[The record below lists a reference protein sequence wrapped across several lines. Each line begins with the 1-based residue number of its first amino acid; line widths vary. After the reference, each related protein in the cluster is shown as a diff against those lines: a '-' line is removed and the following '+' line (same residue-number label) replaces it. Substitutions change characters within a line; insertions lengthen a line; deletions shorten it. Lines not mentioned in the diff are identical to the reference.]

1 MAWKNLHA
9 TDLKRLGNMAR
20 MNLRLLTFVWRFCF
34 LFCVGGAVAH
44 AQGLMSPVV
53 TTPQVRAELVA
64 HAPQGVQ
71 PGATLMLG
79 LLLKHQPGWHTYW
92 LNPGDSGLP
101 TQLNWTLPEGLK
113 AGATLW
119 PLPDMIPV
127 ANMVNHGFEDQVL
140 LGTQVQIDKN
150 FQPSN
155 TLELRLNAEWLVCKE
170 ECIPQSG
177 QFLLT
182 LNPQAS
188 TAGHAAVF
196 AQLQEQQPTALQPAA
211 QIATLSGETLRLDIQ
226 GLPPTVQGR
235 PLKAYAQSPEV
246 LASGLGLSGKT
257 GEWQNGRWQLAAPL
271 HAFRNST
278 PNNLGLMLVDD
289 STPTPRAW
297 TVRLNIQGDW
307 PAISTTPMPATASP
321 MAPKPKASS
330 ISDSSLPP
338 ASVWALASA
347 ILGAFFGGL
356 LLNLM
361 PCVLPVLAIK
371 VLSLTQHHHNTAER
385 RAIGVV
391 YALGVIASMLA
402 LALLV
407 AGLRA
412 SGQQL
417 GWGFQLQSP
426 LVVSLLALVF
436 TLIALN
442 LLGVLN
448 FQAHWSSGLA
458 AQWVRH
464 PLADAFLSGVLAV
477 VVAAPCTAPFMGA
490 SVGIALTLPL
500 WQGLLIF
507 TTLGLGL
514 ALPFTLLTWVP
525 AWARWLPRPG
535 MWMERL
541 RQMFAFPML
550 ATVVWLLWVL
560 GQQTS
565 IDGMAVML
573 AMLLLV
579 SACVW
584 ALGLTG
590 RAKWLGLGLWGGLLA
605 VLLFTW
611 GPLVWQEPTTESTPQ
626 VASSSEWQSWSE
638 DKVQSALKQGR
649 PVFIDFTAAWCVTC
663 QVNKQTTL
671 RNPQVLKA
679 FAEKNVLLL
688 RADWTRR
695 DPAITQALGR
705 LGRSGVPVYVLQSP
719 DQPAQVLSEV
729 LSPDLMRQA
738 LSLVPLPQ

>member
-1 MAWKNLHA
+1 
-9 TDLKRLGNMAR
+9 MAR

-289 STPTPRAW
+289 STPTPQAW

-321 MAPKPKASS
+321 MAPTPKASS

-371 VLSLTQHHHNTAER
+371 LLSLSQPSVTAAMR
-385 RAIGVV
+385 RGIGLA
-391 YALGVIASMLA
+391 YTLGVLLSMVG

-407 AGLRA
+407 MALRA
-412 SGQQL
+412 SGEQL

-426 LVVSLLALVF
+426 WVLVALSLLF

-442 LLGVLN
+442 LFGVL
-448 FQAHWSSGLA
+448 QVRAAWASGLA
-458 AQWVRH
+458 AQLARH
-464 PLADAFLSGVLAV
+464 PLADAMLSGVLAV
-477 VVAAPCTAPFMGA
+477 LVAAPCTAPFMGA
-490 SVGIALTLPL
+490 SVGLAFTLPA
-500 WQGLLIF
+500 WQGLVIF
-507 TTLGLGL
+507 ISLGAGL
-514 ALPFTLLTWVP
+514 AMPFLLACWWPV
-525 AWARWLPRPG
+525 AAEWLPRPG
-535 MWMERL
+535 AWMETL
-541 RQMFAFPML
+541 RQALGFPML

-565 IDGMAVML
+565 IDASAVLL
-573 AMLLLV
+573 AVLIAFSGL
-579 SACVW
+579 VW
-584 ALGLTG
+584 ALGLSGGG
-590 RAKWLGLGLWGGLLA
+590 RHVAAAVFAAILAWLIW
-605 VLLFTW
+605 VW
-611 GPLVWQEPTTESTPQ
+611 GPVVTREAAPQEASLARHGTWQP
-626 VASSSEWQSWSE
+626 WSAE
-638 DKVQSALKQGR
+638 KVVQAHANGQT
-649 PVFIDFTAAWCVTC
+649 VFIDFTAAWCVTC

-679 FAEKNVLLL
+679 FSDKKVLLL
-688 RADWTRR
+688 QADWTRQ
-695 DPAITQALGR
+695 DPAISAALSA
-705 LGRSGVPVYVLQSP
+705 LGRSGVPVYVLHVPGQAP
-719 DQPAQVLSEV
+719 QLLSELLTPTLV
-729 LSPDLMRQA
+729 LAA
-738 LSLVPLPQ
+738 LASL

>member
-1 MAWKNLHA
+1 
-9 TDLKRLGNMAR
+9 MAR

-71 PGATLMLG
+71 PGAMLMLG

-119 PLPDMIPV
+119 PLPAMIPV

-278 PNNLGLMLVDD
+278 PNNLVLMLVDD
-289 STPTPRAW
+289 STPTPQAW

-321 MAPKPKASS
+321 MAPTPKASS

-371 VLSLTQHHHNTAER
+371 LLSLSQPSVTAAMR
-385 RAIGVV
+385 RGIGLA
-391 YALGVIASMLA
+391 YTLGVLLSMVG

-407 AGLRA
+407 MALRA
-412 SGQQL
+412 SGEQL

-426 LVVSLLALVF
+426 WVLVALSLLF

-442 LLGVLN
+442 LFGVL
-448 FQAHWSSGLA
+448 QVRAAWASGLA
-458 AQWVRH
+458 AQLARH
-464 PLADAFLSGVLAV
+464 PLADAMLSGVLAV
-477 VVAAPCTAPFMGA
+477 LVAAPCTAPFMGA
-490 SVGIALTLPL
+490 SVGLAFTLPA
-500 WQGLLIF
+500 WQGLVIF
-507 TTLGLGL
+507 ISLGAGL
-514 ALPFTLLTWVP
+514 AMPFLLACWWPV
-525 AWARWLPRPG
+525 AAEWLPRPG
-535 MWMERL
+535 AWMETL
-541 RQMFAFPML
+541 RQALGFPML

-565 IDGMAVML
+565 IDASAVLL
-573 AMLLLV
+573 AVLIAFSGL
-579 SACVW
+579 VW
-584 ALGLTG
+584 ALGLSGGG
-590 RAKWLGLGLWGGLLA
+590 RHVAAAVFAAILAWLIW
-605 VLLFTW
+605 VW
-611 GPLVWQEPTTESTPQ
+611 GPVVTREAVPQEASLARHGTWQP
-626 VASSSEWQSWSE
+626 WSAE
-638 DKVQSALKQGR
+638 KVLQAHANGQT
-649 PVFIDFTAAWCVTC
+649 VFIDFTAAWCVTC

-679 FAEKNVLLL
+679 FSDKKVLLL
-688 RADWTRR
+688 QADWTRQ
-695 DPAITQALGR
+695 DPAISAALSA
-705 LGRSGVPVYVLQSP
+705 LGRSGVPVYVLHVPGQAP
-719 DQPAQVLSEV
+719 QLLSELLTPTLV
-729 LSPDLMRQA
+729 LAA
-738 LSLVPLPQ
+738 LAPL

>member
-1 MAWKNLHA
+1 
-9 TDLKRLGNMAR
+9 MAR

-289 STPTPRAW
+289 STPTPQAW

-321 MAPKPKASS
+321 MAPTPKASS

-371 VLSLTQHHHNTAER
+371 LLSLSQPSVTAAMR
-385 RAIGVV
+385 RGIGLA
-391 YALGVIASMLA
+391 YTLGVLLSMVG

-407 AGLRA
+407 MALRA
-412 SGQQL
+412 SGEQL

-426 LVVSLLALVF
+426 WVLVALSLLF

-442 LLGVLN
+442 LFGVL
-448 FQAHWSSGLA
+448 QVRAAWASGLA
-458 AQWVRH
+458 AQLARH
-464 PLADAFLSGVLAV
+464 PLADAMLSGVLAV
-477 VVAAPCTAPFMGA
+477 LVAAPCTAPFMGA
-490 SVGIALTLPL
+490 SVGLAFTLPA
-500 WQGLLIF
+500 WQGLVIF
-507 TTLGLGL
+507 ISLGAGL
-514 ALPFTLLTWVP
+514 AMPFLLACWWPV
-525 AWARWLPRPG
+525 AAEWLPRPG
-535 MWMERL
+535 AWMETL
-541 RQMFAFPML
+541 RQALGFPML

-565 IDGMAVML
+565 IDASAVLL
-573 AMLLLV
+573 AVLIAFSGL
-579 SACVW
+579 VW
-584 ALGLTG
+584 ALGLSGGG
-590 RAKWLGLGLWGGLLA
+590 RHVAAAVFAAILAWLIW
-605 VLLFTW
+605 VW
-611 GPLVWQEPTTESTPQ
+611 GPVVTREAAPQEASLASHGTWQP
-626 VASSSEWQSWSE
+626 WSAE
-638 DKVQSALKQGR
+638 KVLQAHANGQT
-649 PVFIDFTAAWCVTC
+649 VFIDFTAAWCVTC

-679 FAEKNVLLL
+679 FSDKKVLLL
-688 RADWTRR
+688 QADWTRQ
-695 DPAITQALGR
+695 DPAISAALSA
-705 LGRSGVPVYVLQSP
+705 LGRSGVPVYVLHVPGQAP
-719 DQPAQVLSEV
+719 QLLSELLTPTLV
-729 LSPDLMRQA
+729 LAA
-738 LSLVPLPQ
+738 LASL

>member
-1 MAWKNLHA
+1 MRHMHMLLFRFFWLFVALFG
-9 TDLKRLGNMAR
+9 LGLAASQAQLPAR
-20 MNLRLLTFVWRFCF
+20 
-34 LFCVGGAVAH
+34 
-44 AQGLMSPVV
+44 SVV

-64 HAPQGVQ
+64 HAPQGLQAGQ
-71 PGATLMLG
+71 PVLLG

-92 LNPGDSGLP
+92 LNAGDSGLA
-101 TQLNWTLPEGLK
+101 TQLAWTLPKGLQ
-113 AGATLW
+113 AGNTLW
-119 PLPDMIPV
+119 PIPQMIRV
-127 ANMVNHGFEDQVL
+127 GEMVNHGFEGEVL
-140 LGTQVQIDKN
+140 LGAPMTFTPEFSASTPSVRVQLKA
-150 FQPSN
+150 S
-155 TLELRLNAEWLVCKE
+155 WLVCKQ
-170 ECIPQSG
+170 ECIPQEG
-177 QFLLT
+177 QFELQL
-182 LNPQAS
+182 PVASS
-188 TAGHAAVF
+188 TAPLASAF
-196 AQLQEQQPTALQPAA
+196 EQLQNAQPRNLQPAIQSA
-211 QIATLSGETLRLDIQ
+211 QLSSAGLALTIQ
-226 GLPPTVQGR
+226 GLAPSLQGKD
-235 PLKAYAQSPEV
+235 LQIFTEHTEV
-246 LASGLGLSGKT
+246 LASGLGLTPKQGQ
-257 GEWQNGRWQLAAPL
+257 WQGSDYVLQAPFHSL
-271 HAFRNST
+271 RSESPAK
-278 PNNLGLMLVDD
+278 LGLLIVADE
-289 STPTPRAW
+289 PAQAW
-297 TVRLNIQGDW
+297 RVEVAVKGDW
-307 PAISTTPMPATASP
+307 PPESAPAVAGNLPNPSPPVEPMAANTAS
-321 MAPKPKASS
+321 
-330 ISDSSLPP
+330 LP
-338 ASVWALASA
+338 ALLAA
-347 ILGAFFGGL
+347 LLGAFLGGL

-371 VLSLTQHHHNTAER
+371 VLSLTQHHHNQAER

-426 LVVSLLALVF
+426 LVVSMLALVF

-507 TTLGLGL
+507 TALGLGL

-535 MWMERL
+535 IWMERL

-573 AMLLLV
+573 TTLLLV

-584 ALGLTG
+584 ALGLAG

-611 GPLVWQEPTTESTPQ
+611 GPLVWQEPATERNTQ
-626 VASSSEWQSWSE
+626 TASSSEWQSWSE
-638 DKVQSALKQGR
+638 DKVQTALKQGR

-671 RNPQVLKA
+671 RHPQVLKA
-679 FAEKNVLLL
+679 FTDKNVLLL

-695 DPAITQALGR
+695 DSAITQALGR

-719 DQPAQVLSEV
+719 GQPAQVLSEV

-738 LSLVPLPQ
+738 LSLIPLPQSAL

>member
-1 MAWKNLHA
+1 
-9 TDLKRLGNMAR
+9 MAR

-196 AQLQEQQPTALQPAA
+196 AQLQEQQPKALQPAA

-289 STPTPRAW
+289 STPTPQAW

-321 MAPKPKASS
+321 MAPAPKASS
-330 ISDSSLPP
+330 PSDSSLPP

-371 VLSLTQHHHNTAER
+371 LLSLSQPSVTAAMR
-385 RAIGVV
+385 RGIGLA
-391 YALGVIASMLA
+391 YTLGVLLSMVG

-407 AGLRA
+407 MALRA
-412 SGQQL
+412 SGEQL

-426 LVVSLLALVF
+426 WVLVALSLLF

-442 LLGVLN
+442 LFGVL
-448 FQAHWSSGLA
+448 QVRAAWASGLA
-458 AQWVRH
+458 AQLARH
-464 PLADAFLSGVLAV
+464 PLADAMLSGVLAV
-477 VVAAPCTAPFMGA
+477 LVAAPCTAPFMGA
-490 SVGIALTLPL
+490 SVGLAFTLPA
-500 WQGLLIF
+500 WQGLVIF
-507 TTLGLGL
+507 ISLGAGL
-514 ALPFTLLTWVP
+514 AMPFLLACWWPV
-525 AWARWLPRPG
+525 AAEWLPRPG
-535 MWMERL
+535 AWMETL
-541 RQMFAFPML
+541 RQALGFPML

-565 IDGMAVML
+565 IDASAVLL
-573 AMLLLV
+573 AVLIAFSGL
-579 SACVW
+579 VW
-584 ALGLTG
+584 ALGLSGGG
-590 RAKWLGLGLWGGLLA
+590 RHVAAAVFAAILAWLIW
-605 VLLFTW
+605 VW
-611 GPLVWQEPTTESTPQ
+611 GPVVTREAAPQEASLASHGTWQP
-626 VASSSEWQSWSE
+626 WSAE
-638 DKVQSALKQGR
+638 KVVQAHANGQT
-649 PVFIDFTAAWCVTC
+649 VFIDFTAAWCVTC

-679 FAEKNVLLL
+679 FSDKKVLLL
-688 RADWTRR
+688 QADWTRQ
-695 DPAITQALGR
+695 DPAISAALSA
-705 LGRSGVPVYVLQSP
+705 LGRSGVPVYVLHVPGQAP
-719 DQPAQVLSEV
+719 QLLSELLTPTLV
-729 LSPDLMRQA
+729 LAA
-738 LSLVPLPQ
+738 LASL

>member
-1 MAWKNLHA
+1 
-9 TDLKRLGNMAR
+9 MAR

-196 AQLQEQQPTALQPAA
+196 AQLQEQQPAALQPAA

-235 PLKAYAQSPEV
+235 PLKAYTQSPEV

-289 STPTPRAW
+289 STPTPQAW

-321 MAPKPKASS
+321 MAPTPKASS

-371 VLSLTQHHHNTAER
+371 LLSLSQPSVTAAMR
-385 RAIGVV
+385 RGIGLA
-391 YALGVIASMLA
+391 YTLGVLLSMVG

-407 AGLRA
+407 MALRA
-412 SGQQL
+412 SGEQL

-426 LVVSLLALVF
+426 WVLVALSLLF

-442 LLGVLN
+442 LFGVL
-448 FQAHWSSGLA
+448 QVRAAWASGLA
-458 AQWVRH
+458 AQLARH
-464 PLADAFLSGVLAV
+464 PLADAMLSGVLAV
-477 VVAAPCTAPFMGA
+477 LVAAPCTAPFMGA
-490 SVGIALTLPL
+490 SVGLAFTLPA
-500 WQGLLIF
+500 WQGLVIF
-507 TTLGLGL
+507 ISLGAGL
-514 ALPFTLLTWVP
+514 AMPFLLACWWPV
-525 AWARWLPRPG
+525 AAEWLPRPG
-535 MWMERL
+535 AWMETL
-541 RQMFAFPML
+541 RQALGFPML

-565 IDGMAVML
+565 IDASAVLL
-573 AMLLLV
+573 AVLIAFSGL
-579 SACVW
+579 VW
-584 ALGLTG
+584 ALGLSGGG
-590 RAKWLGLGLWGGLLA
+590 RHVAAAVFAAILAWLIW
-605 VLLFTW
+605 VW
-611 GPLVWQEPTTESTPQ
+611 GPVVTREAAPQEASLARHGTWQP
-626 VASSSEWQSWSE
+626 WSAE
-638 DKVQSALKQGR
+638 KVVQAHANGQT
-649 PVFIDFTAAWCVTC
+649 VFIDFTAAWCVTC

-679 FAEKNVLLL
+679 FSDKKVLLL
-688 RADWTRR
+688 QADWTRQ
-695 DPAITQALGR
+695 DPAISAALSA
-705 LGRSGVPVYVLQSP
+705 LGRSGVPVYVLHVPGQAP
-719 DQPAQVLSEV
+719 QLLSELLTPTLV
-729 LSPDLMRQA
+729 LAA
-738 LSLVPLPQ
+738 LASL

>member
-1 MAWKNLHA
+1 
-9 TDLKRLGNMAR
+9 MAR

-278 PNNLGLMLVDD
+278 PNNLVLMLVDD

-321 MAPKPKASS
+321 MAPTPKASS
-330 ISDSSLPP
+330 PSDSSLPP

-371 VLSLTQHHHNTAER
+371 LLSLSQPSVTAAMR
-385 RAIGVV
+385 RGIGLA
-391 YALGVIASMLA
+391 YTLGVLLSMVG

-407 AGLRA
+407 MALRA
-412 SGQQL
+412 SGEQL

-426 LVVSLLALVF
+426 WVLVALSLLF

-442 LLGVLN
+442 LFGVL
-448 FQAHWSSGLA
+448 QVRAAWASGLA
-458 AQWVRH
+458 AQLARH
-464 PLADAFLSGVLAV
+464 PLADAMLSGVLAV
-477 VVAAPCTAPFMGA
+477 LVAAPCTAPFMGA
-490 SVGIALTLPL
+490 SVGLAFTLPA
-500 WQGLLIF
+500 WQGLVIF
-507 TTLGLGL
+507 ISLGAGL
-514 ALPFTLLTWVP
+514 AMPFLLACWWPV
-525 AWARWLPRPG
+525 AAEWLPRPG
-535 MWMERL
+535 AWMETL
-541 RQMFAFPML
+541 RQALGFPML

-565 IDGMAVML
+565 IDASAVLL
-573 AMLLLV
+573 AVLIAFSGL
-579 SACVW
+579 VW
-584 ALGLTG
+584 ALGLSGGG
-590 RAKWLGLGLWGGLLA
+590 RHVAAAVFAAILAWLIW
-605 VLLFTW
+605 VW
-611 GPLVWQEPTTESTPQ
+611 GPVVTREAVPQEASLARHGTWQP
-626 VASSSEWQSWSE
+626 WSAE
-638 DKVQSALKQGR
+638 KVLQAHANGQT
-649 PVFIDFTAAWCVTC
+649 VFIDFTAAWCVTC

-679 FAEKNVLLL
+679 FSDKKVLLL
-688 RADWTRR
+688 QADWTRQ
-695 DPAITQALGR
+695 DPAISAALSA
-705 LGRSGVPVYVLQSP
+705 LGRSGVPVYVLHVPGQAP
-719 DQPAQVLSEV
+719 QLLSELLTPTLV
-729 LSPDLMRQA
+729 LAA
-738 LSLVPLPQ
+738 LASL

>member
-1 MAWKNLHA
+1 
-9 TDLKRLGNMAR
+9 MAR

-278 PNNLGLMLVDD
+278 PNNLVLMLVDD

-321 MAPKPKASS
+321 MAPTPKASS
-330 ISDSSLPP
+330 PSDSSLPP

-371 VLSLTQHHHNTAER
+371 FLSLSQPSVTAAMR
-385 RAIGVV
+385 RGIGLA
-391 YALGVIASMLA
+391 YTLGVLLSMVG

-407 AGLRA
+407 MALRA
-412 SGQQL
+412 SGEQL

-426 LVVSLLALVF
+426 WVLVALSLLF

-442 LLGVLN
+442 LFGVL
-448 FQAHWSSGLA
+448 QVRAAWASGLA
-458 AQWVRH
+458 AQLARH
-464 PLADAFLSGVLAV
+464 PLADAMLSGVLAV
-477 VVAAPCTAPFMGA
+477 LVAAPCTAPFMGA
-490 SVGIALTLPL
+490 SVGLAFTLPA
-500 WQGLLIF
+500 WQGLVIF
-507 TTLGLGL
+507 ISLGAGL
-514 ALPFTLLTWVP
+514 AMPFLLACWWPV
-525 AWARWLPRPG
+525 AAEWLPRPG
-535 MWMERL
+535 AWMETL
-541 RQMFAFPML
+541 RQALGFPML

-565 IDGMAVML
+565 IDASAVLL
-573 AMLLLV
+573 AVLIAFSGL
-579 SACVW
+579 VW
-584 ALGLTG
+584 ALGLSGGG
-590 RAKWLGLGLWGGLLA
+590 RHVAAAVFAAILAWLIWA
-605 VLLFTW
+605 W
-611 GPLVWQEPTTESTPQ
+611 GPVVTREAAPQEASLASHGTWQP
-626 VASSSEWQSWSE
+626 WSAE
-638 DKVQSALKQGR
+638 KVVQAHANGQT
-649 PVFIDFTAAWCVTC
+649 VFIDFTAAWCVTC

-679 FAEKNVLLL
+679 FSDKKVLLL
-688 RADWTRR
+688 QADWTRQ
-695 DPAITQALGR
+695 DPAISAALSA
-705 LGRSGVPVYVLQSP
+705 LGRSGVPVYVLHVPGQAP
-719 DQPAQVLSEV
+719 QLLSELLTPTLV
-729 LSPDLMRQA
+729 LAA
-738 LSLVPLPQ
+738 LASL

>member
-289 STPTPRAW
+289 STPTPQAW

-321 MAPKPKASS
+321 MAPTPKASS

-371 VLSLTQHHHNTAER
+371 LLSLSQPSVTAAMR
-385 RAIGVV
+385 RGIGLA
-391 YALGVIASMLA
+391 YTLGVLLSMVG

-407 AGLRA
+407 MALRA
-412 SGQQL
+412 SGEQL

-426 LVVSLLALVF
+426 WVLVALSLLF

-442 LLGVLN
+442 LFGVL
-448 FQAHWSSGLA
+448 QVRAAWASGLA
-458 AQWVRH
+458 AQLARH
-464 PLADAFLSGVLAV
+464 PLADAMLSGVLAV
-477 VVAAPCTAPFMGA
+477 LVAAPCTAPFMGA
-490 SVGIALTLPL
+490 SVGLAFTLPA
-500 WQGLLIF
+500 WQGLVIF
-507 TTLGLGL
+507 ISLGAGL
-514 ALPFTLLTWVP
+514 AMPFLLACWWPV
-525 AWARWLPRPG
+525 AAEWLPRPG
-535 MWMERL
+535 AWMETL
-541 RQMFAFPML
+541 RQALGFPML

-565 IDGMAVML
+565 IDASAVLL
-573 AMLLLV
+573 AVLIAFSGL
-579 SACVW
+579 VW
-584 ALGLTG
+584 ALGLSGGG
-590 RAKWLGLGLWGGLLA
+590 RHVAAAVFAAILAWLIW
-605 VLLFTW
+605 VW
-611 GPLVWQEPTTESTPQ
+611 GPVVTREAAPQEASLARHGTWQP
-626 VASSSEWQSWSE
+626 WSAE
-638 DKVQSALKQGR
+638 KVVQAHANGQT
-649 PVFIDFTAAWCVTC
+649 VFIDFTAAWCVTC

-679 FAEKNVLLL
+679 FSDKKVLLL
-688 RADWTRR
+688 QADWTRQ
-695 DPAITQALGR
+695 DPAISAALSA
-705 LGRSGVPVYVLQSP
+705 LGRSGVPVYVLHVPGQAP
-719 DQPAQVLSEV
+719 QLLSELLTPTLV
-729 LSPDLMRQA
+729 LAA
-738 LSLVPLPQ
+738 LASL

>member
-1 MAWKNLHA
+1 
-9 TDLKRLGNMAR
+9 
-20 MNLRLLTFVWRFCF
+20 
-34 LFCVGGAVAH
+34 
-44 AQGLMSPVV
+44 
-53 TTPQVRAELVA
+53 
-64 HAPQGVQ
+64 
-71 PGATLMLG
+71 
-79 LLLKHQPGWHTYW
+79 
-92 LNPGDSGLP
+92 
-101 TQLNWTLPEGLK
+101 
-113 AGATLW
+113 
-119 PLPDMIPV
+119 
-127 ANMVNHGFEDQVL
+127 
-140 LGTQVQIDKN
+140 
-150 FQPSN
+150 
-155 TLELRLNAEWLVCKE
+155 
-170 ECIPQSG
+170 
-177 QFLLT
+177 
-182 LNPQAS
+182 
-188 TAGHAAVF
+188 
-196 AQLQEQQPTALQPAA
+196 
-211 QIATLSGETLRLDIQ
+211 
-226 GLPPTVQGR
+226 
-235 PLKAYAQSPEV
+235 
-246 LASGLGLSGKT
+246 
-257 GEWQNGRWQLAAPL
+257 
-271 HAFRNST
+271 
-278 PNNLGLMLVDD
+278 
-289 STPTPRAW
+289 
-297 TVRLNIQGDW
+297 
-307 PAISTTPMPATASP
+307 
-321 MAPKPKASS
+321 
-330 ISDSSLPP
+330 
-338 ASVWALASA
+338 
-347 ILGAFFGGL
+347 
-356 LLNLM
+356 M

-371 VLSLTQHHHNTAER
+371 VLSLTQHNHHKAER

-426 LVVSLLALVF
+426 VVVSVLALVF

-442 LLGVLN
+442 LFGVLN

-507 TTLGLGL
+507 TALGLGL

-541 RQMFAFPML
+541 RQLFAFPML

-573 AMLLLV
+573 TALLLV

-584 ALGLTG
+584 ALGLAG
-590 RAKWLGLGLWGGLLA
+590 RAKWLGLGLWAGLLA
-605 VLLFTW
+605 VLLFSW
-611 GPLVWQEPTTESTPQ
+611 GPLVWQEPTTERSTQ
-626 VASSSEWQSWSE
+626 TVSSAQWQSWSE
-638 DKVQSALKQGR
+638 DKVQTALKQGR

-671 RNPQVLKA
+671 RNPQVLQA

-719 DQPAQVLSEV
+719 NQPAQVLSEV

-738 LSLVPLPQ
+738 LSLIPLPQ

>member
-1 MAWKNLHA
+1 
-9 TDLKRLGNMAR
+9 MAR

-289 STPTPRAW
+289 STPTPQAW

-321 MAPKPKASS
+321 MAPTPKASS

-371 VLSLTQHHHNTAER
+371 LLSLSQPSVTAAMR
-385 RAIGVV
+385 RGIGLA
-391 YALGVIASMLA
+391 YTLGVLLSMVG

-407 AGLRA
+407 MALRA
-412 SGQQL
+412 SGEQL

-426 LVVSLLALVF
+426 WVLVALSLLF

-442 LLGVLN
+442 LFGVL
-448 FQAHWSSGLA
+448 QVRAAWASGLA
-458 AQWVRH
+458 AQLARH
-464 PLADAFLSGVLAV
+464 PLADAMLSGVLAV
-477 VVAAPCTAPFMGA
+477 LVAAPCTAPFMGA
-490 SVGIALTLPL
+490 SVGLAFTLPA
-500 WQGLLIF
+500 WQGLVIF
-507 TTLGLGL
+507 ISLGAGL
-514 ALPFTLLTWVP
+514 AMPFLLACWWPV
-525 AWARWLPRPG
+525 AAEWLPRPG
-535 MWMERL
+535 AWMETL
-541 RQMFAFPML
+541 RQALGFPML

-565 IDGMAVML
+565 IDASAVLL
-573 AMLLLV
+573 AVLIAFSGL
-579 SACVW
+579 VW
-584 ALGLTG
+584 ALGLSGGG
-590 RAKWLGLGLWGGLLA
+590 RHVAAAVFAAILAWLIW
-605 VLLFTW
+605 VW
-611 GPLVWQEPTTESTPQ
+611 GPVVTREAAPQEASLASHGTWQP
-626 VASSSEWQSWSE
+626 WSAE
-638 DKVQSALKQGR
+638 KVVQAHANGQT
-649 PVFIDFTAAWCVTC
+649 VFIDFTAAWCVTC

-679 FAEKNVLLL
+679 FSDKKVLLL
-688 RADWTRR
+688 QADWTRQ
-695 DPAITQALGR
+695 DPAISAALSA
-705 LGRSGVPVYVLQSP
+705 LGRSGVPVYVLHVPGQAP
-719 DQPAQVLSEV
+719 QLLSELLTPTLV
-729 LSPDLMRQA
+729 LAA
-738 LSLVPLPQ
+738 LASL